1 MATPYEIKL
10 HFGKAEEEAL
20 EQLVGMGLF
29 MNHDEA
35 ARAAILKYAMDIG
48 VLDRGGIWKK
58 LEGIRKRRVTPAQLK
73 KDLESLED
81 ET

>member
-1 MATPYEIKL
+1 MATQYEMKL
-10 HFGKAEEEAL
+10 HFGKAEEEVL
-20 EQLVGMGLF
+20 DQLVRMGLF

-48 VLDRGGIWKK
+48 VLDRGAVWKK
-58 LEGIRKRRVTPAQLK
+58 LEEIRKRRVTPAQLK

>member
-1 MATPYEIKL
+1 MGARYEINL

-20 EQLVGMGLF
+20 EQLVNMGLF
-29 MNHDEA
+29 SNRDEA

-48 VLDRGGIWKK
+48 VLDRGAVWRK
-58 LEGIRKRRVTPAQLK
+58 LIGIRKRRVTPAQLK
-73 KDLESLED
+73 EDLETLED